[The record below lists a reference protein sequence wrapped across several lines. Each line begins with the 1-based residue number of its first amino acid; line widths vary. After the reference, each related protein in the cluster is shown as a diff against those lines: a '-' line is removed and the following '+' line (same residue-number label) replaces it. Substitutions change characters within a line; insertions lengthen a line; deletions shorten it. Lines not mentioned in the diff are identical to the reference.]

1 MTNNSNIRKI
11 SNDLSDLRS
20 ILKSHDLYKS
30 LHSLEDVKIF
40 MENHIFAVWDFMS
53 LLKSLQ
59 NQLTCI
65 SVPWIPIGNPV
76 LTKFINEI
84 VLGEES
90 DFNELNE
97 PKSHFEMY
105 LEAMDQINAQ
115 KAEIEFLIKNIKS
128 GKNIARSIE
137 LLNIDDAVKN
147 FVQYS
152 FEIIETKQIHKIAS
166 AFTYGR
172 EDIIPD
178 MFIAIINEVDPKNTK
193 YPKLKYYFD
202 RHIEIDGDLHG
213 PLSHKMLIELCG
225 DNQKKWNEVYI
236 VGKNCLENRVKLWDS
251 ILEQIVKKNSIAH
264 RQESLVNAEI
274 LI

>member
-1 MTNNSNIRKI
+1 MTTNSNIKKI

-59 NQLTCI
+59 NQLTCT

-115 KAEIEFLIKNIKS
+115 KTEIKFLIKNIKS
-128 GKNIARSIE
+128 GKNIAHSIE
-137 LLNIDDAVKN
+137 LLNIHDAVKN

-236 VGKNCLENRVKLWDS
+236 VGKNCLENRIQLWDS
-251 ILEQIVKKNSIAH
+251 ILDQIVKKNSISYC
-264 RQESLVNAEI
+264 QESLVNA
-274 LI
+274 

>member
-1 MTNNSNIRKI
+1 MTNNANIRKI

-20 ILKSHDLYKS
+20 ILRSHDLYKF

-59 NQLTCI
+59 NGLTCT
-65 SVPWIPIGNPV
+65 SVPWIPNNNPI
-76 LTKFINEI
+76 LRRFINEI
-84 VLGEES
+84 VIAEES

-115 KAEIEFLIKNIKS
+115 KTEIEFLIKNIKS
-128 GKNIARSIE
+128 EKNIERSIE
-137 LLNIDDAVKN
+137 RLNIHDEVKN

-152 FEIIETKQIHKIAS
+152 FEIIATKQIHKIAS

-178 MFIAIINEVDPKNTK
+178 MFIAIVNEVDPDNTK

-213 PLSHKMLIELCG
+213 PISHKMLIELCG
-225 DNQKKWNEVYI
+225 DDQKKM
-236 VGKNCLENRVKLWDS
+236 G
-251 ILEQIVKKNSIAH
+251 
-264 RQESLVNAEI
+264 
-274 LI
+274 

>member
-1 MTNNSNIRKI
+1 MNNNSNIKRI
-11 SNDLSDLRS
+11 SENLSDLRN

-40 MENHIFAVWDFMS
+40 MKNHIFAVWDFMS
-53 LLKSLQ
+53 LLKSIQ
-59 NQLTCI
+59 NQLTCT
-65 SVPWIPIGNPV
+65 SVPWIPTRNPV
-76 LTKFINEI
+76 LTQFINEI

-90 DFNELNE
+90 DFNEVNE

-105 LEAMDQINAQ
+105 LEAMDQINAE
-115 KAEIEFLIKNIKS
+115 KTEIKFLINNIKS
-128 GKNIARSIE
+128 GKNIEHSIE
-137 LLNIDDAVKN
+137 SLNIHDAVKN

-152 FEIIETKQIHKIAS
+152 FEIIRTKQIHKIAS
-166 AFTYGR
+166 AFTFGR

-178 MFIAIINEVDPKNTK
+178 MFIAIINEVDPDNTK

-225 DNQKKWNEVYI
+225 DDQKKWDEVYI
-236 VGKNCLENRVKLWDS
+236 VGKTSLENRVRLWDAV
-251 ILEQIVKKNSIAH
+251 LDQIVKKNFILNH
-264 RQESLVNAEI
+264 QKSLVNA
-274 LI
+274 

>member
-1 MTNNSNIRKI
+1 MTNNYNMRKI
-11 SNDLSDLRS
+11 SNDLSNLRS
-20 ILKSHDLYKS
+20 ILKSHDLYRS
-30 LHSLEDVKIF
+30 LHSLEDVRIF

-59 NQLTCI
+59 NQLTCT
-65 SVPWIPIGNPV
+65 SVPWIPCGNPV

-115 KAEIEFLIKNIKS
+115 KTEIEFLIKNINS
-128 GKNIARSIE
+128 GKEITHSIE
-137 LLNIDDAVKN
+137 HLNIHDAVKN
-147 FVQYS
+147 FLLYS

-166 AFTYGR
+166 AFTFGR
-172 EDIIPD
+172 EDVIPD
-178 MFIAIINEVDPKNTK
+178 MFIAIINEVDPKNIK
-193 YPKLKYYFD
+193 YQKLKYYFD

-225 DNQKKWNEVYI
+225 DNQKKWDEVYI
-236 VGKNCLENRVKLWDS
+236 VGKNCLEHRIKLWDS
-251 ILEQIVKKNSIAH
+251 ILDQIIKKNSIAH
-264 RQESLVNAEI
+264 HQENLVNA
-274 LI
+274 

>member
-1 MTNNSNIRKI
+1 MISNSNIRKI
-11 SNDLSDLRS
+11 SNDLSGLRS
-20 ILKSHDLYKS
+20 MLKSHDLYKS

-53 LLKSLQ
+53 ILKSLQ
-59 NQLTCI
+59 TQLTCI
-65 SVPWIPIGNPV
+65 SVPWIPNGNPI
-76 LTKFINEI
+76 LTRFINEI

-105 LEAMDQINAQ
+105 SEAMDQINAQ
-115 KAEIEFLIKNIKS
+115 KTEIQSLIKNVKS
-128 GKNIARSIE
+128 GKNIEHSVE
-137 LLNIDDAVKN
+137 SLNIHDAVKH
-147 FVQYS
+147 FVRYS
-152 FEIIETKQIHKIAS
+152 FEIIRTKQIHKIAS

-178 MFIAIINEVDPKNTK
+178 MFIAIISEVDPKNTK

-225 DNQKKWNEVYI
+225 DDQKKWDEVYT
-236 VGKNCLENRVKLWDS
+236 VGKTSLENRVRLWDAV
-251 ILEQIVKKNSIAH
+251 LDQIIKKNSIANH
-264 RQESLVNAEI
+264 QENKIIAKI
-274 LI
+274 

>member
-1 MTNNSNIRKI
+1 MNNNSNIKRI
-11 SNDLSDLRS
+11 SENLSDLRN

-53 LLKSLQ
+53 LLKSIQ
-59 NQLTCI
+59 NQLTCT
-65 SVPWIPIGNPV
+65 SVPWIPTRNPV
-76 LTKFINEI
+76 LTQFINEI

-90 DFNELNE
+90 DFNEVNE

-105 LEAMDQINAQ
+105 LEAMDQINAE
-115 KAEIEFLIKNIKS
+115 KTEIKFLINNIKS
-128 GKNIARSIE
+128 GKNIEHSIE
-137 LLNIDDAVKN
+137 SLNIHDAVKN

-152 FEIIETKQIHKIAS
+152 FEIIRTKQIHKIAS
-166 AFTYGR
+166 AFTFGR

-178 MFIAIINEVDPKNTK
+178 MFIAIINEVDPDNTK

-225 DNQKKWNEVYI
+225 DDQKKWDEVYI
-236 VGKNCLENRVKLWDS
+236 VGKTSLENRVRLWDAV
-251 ILEQIVKKNSIAH
+251 LDQIVKKNSILND
-264 RQESLVNAEI
+264 QKSLVNA
-274 LI
+274 

>member
-1 MTNNSNIRKI
+1 MTNNSNIKRI
-11 SNDLSDLRS
+11 SNSLSDLRS

-30 LHSLEDVKIF
+30 LHSLGDVKIF

-59 NQLTCI
+59 RQLTCI
-65 SVPWIPIGNPV
+65 TVPWIPTGNPI
-76 LTKFINEI
+76 LTRFINEI
-84 VLGEES
+84 VLGEEC

-105 LEAMDQINAQ
+105 LEAMDQIDA
-115 KAEIEFLIKNIKS
+115 KKEGIELLIKNIKL
-128 GKNIARSIE
+128 GADFEHSIKS
-137 LLNIDDAVKN
+137 LNIPNAVKS
-147 FVQYS
+147 FIQYS
-152 FEIIETKQIHKIAS
+152 FQIITTKQIHKIAS

-178 MFIAIINEVDPKNTK
+178 MFIAIINEVDPKNTR
-193 YPKLKYYFD
+193 YPKLKYYFN

-225 DNQKKWNEVYI
+225 DDQKKWDEVYL
-236 VGKNCLENRVKLWDS
+236 VGKNCLENRIKLWDA
-251 ILEQIVKKNSIAH
+251 ILDQIVKNNSIENH
-264 RQESLVNAEI
+264 QNSLVNA
-274 LI
+274 

>member
-1 MTNNSNIRKI
+1 MHMTNNPNIRRI
-11 SNDLSDLRS
+11 SNNLSDLRS

-40 MENHIFAVWDFMS
+40 MENHVFAVWDFMS

-59 NQLTCI
+59 LELTSI
-65 SVPWIPIGNPV
+65 SVPWLPNGNPT
-76 LTKFINEI
+76 LARFINEI

-90 DFNELNE
+90 DLNEMGE

-105 LEAMDQINAQ
+105 LESMDQISAH
-115 KAEIEFLIKNIKS
+115 KLEIESLMNNIKL
-128 GKNIARSIE
+128 GKNLETSIQ
-137 LLNIDDAVKN
+137 LLKIHNSVKS

-152 FEIIETKQIHKIAS
+152 FEIINSKQIHKIAS

-178 MFIAIINEVDPKNTK
+178 MFIAIINEVDPENKK
-193 YPKLKYYFD
+193 YPKLRYYFD

-213 PLSHKMLIELCG
+213 PLAHKMLIELCG
-225 DNQKKWNEVYI
+225 NDQNKWDEVYI
-236 VGKNCLENRVKLWDS
+236 VGRTCLENRVKLWDAV
-251 ILEQIVKKNSIAH
+251 LDQIVAKNSIIHHQKMFA
-264 RQESLVNAEI
+264 SA
-274 LI
+274 

>member
-1 MTNNSNIRKI
+1 MINNSNIRKI

-59 NQLTCI
+59 NQLTCT
-65 SVPWIPIGNPV
+65 SVPWIPNNNPI
-76 LTKFINEI
+76 LRRFINEI

-115 KAEIEFLIKNIKS
+115 KTEIEFLIKNIKS
-128 GKNIARSIE
+128 GKNITRSIE
-137 LLNIDDAVKN
+137 LLNIHDAVKN
-147 FVQYS
+147 FIQYS

-236 VGKNCLENRVKLWDS
+236 VGKNCLENRVRLWDS
-251 ILEQIVKKNSIAH
+251 ILDQIVKKNSIAH
-264 RQESLVNAEI
+264 RQESLVNA
-274 LI
+274 

>member
-1 MTNNSNIRKI
+1 MNYNSNIKRI
-11 SNDLSDLRS
+11 SENLSDLRN
-20 ILKSHDLYKS
+20 ILNSHALYKS
-30 LHSLEDVKIF
+30 LKSLNDVKTF

-59 NQLTCI
+59 KELTSI
-65 SVPWIPIGNPV
+65 SVPWIPNGNPTV
-76 LTKFINEI
+76 RRFINEI

-105 LEAMDQINAQ
+105 LEAMEQINAQ
-115 KAEIEFLIKNIKS
+115 KTEIEFLINNIKS
-128 GKNIARSIE
+128 GKNITRSIE
-137 LLNIDDAVKN
+137 LLNIHDEVKN

-152 FEIIETKQIHKIAS
+152 FEIIRTKQIHKIAS

-225 DNQKKWNEVYI
+225 DNQKKWDEVYI

-251 ILEQIVKKNSIAH
+251 ILDQIERKNSILR
-264 RQESLVNAEI
+264 RQESLVNV
-274 LI
+274 

>member
-1 MTNNSNIRKI
+1 MKTIEHLETELRPLRKQI
-11 SNDLSDLRS
+11 KNHAVYGCLSTIDDIKL
-20 ILKSHDLYKS
+20 
-30 LHSLEDVKIF
+30 F
-40 MENHIFAVWDFMS
+40 MEYHIFAVWDFMS

-59 NQLTCI
+59 NQLTCT
-65 SVPWIPIGNPV
+65 SVPWIPSGNPV
-76 LTKFINEI
+76 LRQFINEI

-105 LEAMDQINAQ
+105 LEAMDRINAQ

-128 GKNIARSIE
+128 GKNIAHSIE
-137 LLNIDDAVKN
+137 LLNIHDAVKN

-236 VGKNCLENRVKLWDS
+236 VGKNCLENRVRLWDS
-251 ILEQIVKKNSIAH
+251 ILDQIVKKNSIAH
-264 RQESLVNAEI
+264 HQESLVNA
-274 LI
+274 

>member
-1 MTNNSNIRKI
+1 MNQI
-11 SNDLSDLRS
+11 SLVQKELFPFKKQLTEHPVYIN
-20 ILKSHDLYKS
+20 LKTLK
-30 LHSLEDVKIF
+30 DVRVF
-40 MENHIFAVWDFMS
+40 MEHHVFAVWDFMS

-59 NQLTCI
+59 IQLTCI
-65 SVPWIPIGNPV
+65 SVPWIPTGNPV
-76 LTKFINEI
+76 LTRFINEI

-90 DFNELNE
+90 DFNELKE

-105 LEAMDQINAQ
+105 LEAMDQINA
-115 KAEIEFLIKNIKS
+115 KKTEIEFLINNIKL
-128 GKNIARSIE
+128 GKNIEHSIE
-137 LLNIDDAVKN
+137 SLNIHDAVKN

-152 FEIIETKQIHKIAS
+152 FQIITTKEIHKIAS

-178 MFIAIINEVDPKNTK
+178 MFIAIINEVDPQNTK

-225 DNQKKWNEVYI
+225 DDQKKWDEVYI
-236 VGKNCLENRVKLWDS
+236 VGKTSLENRVKLWDA
-251 ILEQIVKKNSIAH
+251 ILDQITKKNSTANH
-264 RQESLVNAEI
+264 QGSLVNA
-274 LI
+274 

>member
-59 NQLTCI
+59 TQLTCI
-65 SVPWIPIGNPV
+65 SVPWIPTGNPV
-76 LTKFINEI
+76 LTQFINEI

-90 DFNELNE
+90 DFNELKE

-105 LEAMDQINAQ
+105 LEAMDQINA
-115 KAEIEFLIKNIKS
+115 KKTEIEFLINNIKL
-128 GKNIARSIE
+128 GKNIEHSIE
-137 LLNIDDAVKN
+137 SLNIHYAVKN

-152 FEIIETKQIHKIAS
+152 FQIITTKEIHKIAS

-178 MFIAIINEVDPKNTK
+178 MFIAIINEVDPQNTK

-225 DNQKKWNEVYI
+225 DDQKKWDEVYI
-236 VGKNCLENRVKLWDS
+236 VGKTSLENRVKLWDA
-251 ILEQIVKKNSIAH
+251 ILDQITKKNSTANH
-264 RQESLVNAEI
+264 QGNLVNV
-274 LI
+274 

>member
-1 MTNNSNIRKI
+1 
-11 SNDLSDLRS
+11 
-20 ILKSHDLYKS
+20 
-30 LHSLEDVKIF
+30 
-40 MENHIFAVWDFMS
+40 
-53 LLKSLQ
+53 
-59 NQLTCI
+59 
-65 SVPWIPIGNPV
+65 
-76 LTKFINEI
+76 
-84 VLGEES
+84 
-90 DFNELNE
+90 
-97 PKSHFEMY
+97 MY

-115 KAEIEFLIKNIKS
+115 KTEIEFLIKNIKS

-137 LLNIDDAVKN
+137 LLNIHDAVKN

-225 DNQKKWNEVYI
+225 DDQKKWNEVYI
-236 VGKNCLENRVKLWDS
+236 VGKNCLENRVRLWDS
-251 ILEQIVKKNSIAH
+251 ILDQIVKKNSIASS
-264 RQESLVNAEI
+264 QESLVNA
-274 LI
+274 

>member
-1 MTNNSNIRKI
+1 MSSNNNIIKI
-11 SNDLSDLRS
+11 SKNLSDLKS
-20 ILKSHDLYKS
+20 VLNSHPLYKTLKSLD
-30 LHSLEDVKIF
+30 DVKIF

-59 NQLTCI
+59 RELT
-65 SVPWIPIGNPV
+65 SVAVPWLPNGNPT
-76 LTKFINEI
+76 LTRFINEI

-90 DFNELNE
+90 DLNELNE

-105 LEAMDQINAQ
+105 LESMDQINAQ
-115 KAEIEFLIKNIKS
+115 KTEIDSLINNIKL
-128 GKNIARSIE
+128 GKDLETSIDS
-137 LLNIDDAVKN
+137 LNIHDSVKN

-152 FEIIETKQIHKIAS
+152 FEIIRSKQMHKIAS
-166 AFTYGR
+166 AFTFGR

-178 MFIAIINEVDPKNTK
+178 MFIAIINEVDPENKK

-225 DNQKKWNEVYI
+225 EDQKKWDEVYL
-236 VGKNCLENRVKLWDS
+236 VGKTSLENRVKLWDS
-251 ILEQIVKKNSIAH
+251 ILDQILEKNSVVNH
-264 RQESLVNAEI
+264 QEVLVNA
-274 LI
+274 

>member
-1 MTNNSNIRKI
+1 MIKNTNIRKI
-11 SNDLSDLRS
+11 SDDLSDLRNT
-20 ILKSHDLYKS
+20 LKSHDLYKS

-59 NQLTCI
+59 NQLTCT
-65 SVPWIPIGNPV
+65 SVPWIPTKNPV
-76 LTKFINEI
+76 LTQFINEI

-90 DFNELNE
+90 DFNELDE

-105 LEAMDQINAQ
+105 LEAMDQINAE
-115 KAEIEFLIKNIKS
+115 KTDIEFLIKNIKS
-128 GKNIARSIE
+128 GKNTEHSIE
-137 LLNIDDAVKN
+137 LLNIHDAVKN

-152 FEIIETKQIHKIAS
+152 FEIIRTKQIHKIAS

-178 MFIAIINEVDPKNTK
+178 MFIAIINEVDPDNTK

-225 DNQKKWNEVYI
+225 DDQKKWDEVYI
-236 VGKNCLENRVKLWDS
+236 VGKTSLENRVRLWDAV
-251 ILEQIVKKNSIAH
+251 LDQIVKKNSISNH
-264 RQESLVNAEI
+264 QKSLVNA
-274 LI
+274 

>member
-1 MTNNSNIRKI
+1 MKPNTNIERI
-11 SNDLSDLRS
+11 SDNLSDLRND
-20 ILKSHDLYKS
+20 LKSHALYKS
-30 LHSLEDVKIF
+30 IHSLEDVKIF

-59 NQLTCI
+59 RQLTCI
-65 SVPWIPIGNPV
+65 SVPWIPTGNPI
-76 LTKFINEI
+76 LTRFINEI

-105 LEAMDQINAQ
+105 LEAMDQIDAQ
-115 KAEIEFLIKNIKS
+115 KTEIELLIKNVKLGNDIEHSIKS
-128 GKNIARSIE
+128 
-137 LLNIDDAVKN
+137 LNIHQTVKN
-147 FVQYS
+147 FIQYS
-152 FEIIETKQIHKIAS
+152 FQIVKTKQIHKISS

-193 YPKLKYYFD
+193 YQKLKYYFE

-213 PLSHKMLIELCG
+213 PLSHKMLIKLCG
-225 DNQKKWNEVYI
+225 DDQKKWDEVYL
-236 VGKNCLENRVKLWDS
+236 VAKNSLENRVKLWDA
-251 ILEQIVKKNSIAH
+251 ILGQIVKKNSIANH
-264 RQESLVNAEI
+264 QRSLVNV
-274 LI
+274 

>member
-1 MTNNSNIRKI
+1 MNYNSNIKRI
-11 SNDLSDLRS
+11 SENLSDLRN
-20 ILKSHDLYKS
+20 ILNSHALYKS
-30 LHSLEDVKIF
+30 LKSLDDVKTF

-59 NQLTCI
+59 KELTSI
-65 SVPWIPIGNPV
+65 SVPWIPNGNPT
-76 LTKFINEI
+76 LTRFINEI

-115 KAEIEFLIKNIKS
+115 KTEIEFLINSIKS
-128 GKNIARSIE
+128 GKNITRSIE
-137 LLNIDDAVKN
+137 LLNIHDEVKN

-152 FEIIETKQIHKIAS
+152 FEIIRTKQIHKIAS

-225 DNQKKWNEVYI
+225 ENQKKWDEVYI
-236 VGKNCLENRVKLWDS
+236 VGKNCLKNRVKLWDS
-251 ILEQIVKKNSIAH
+251 ILDQIEKKDSIARH
-264 RQESLVNAEI
+264 QESLASV
-274 LI
+274 

>member
-1 MTNNSNIRKI
+1 MIKNTNIRKI
-11 SNDLSDLRS
+11 SDDLSDLRNM
-20 ILKSHDLYKS
+20 LKSHDLYKS

-59 NQLTCI
+59 NQLTCT
-65 SVPWIPIGNPV
+65 SVPWIPTKNPV
-76 LTKFINEI
+76 LTQFINEI

-90 DFNELNE
+90 DFNELDE

-105 LEAMDQINAQ
+105 LEAMDQINAE
-115 KAEIEFLIKNIKS
+115 KTDIEFLIKNIKS
-128 GKNIARSIE
+128 GKNTEHSIE
-137 LLNIDDAVKN
+137 LLNIHDAVKN

-152 FEIIETKQIHKIAS
+152 FEIIRTKQIHKIAS

-178 MFIAIINEVDPKNTK
+178 MFIAIINEVDPENKK

-225 DNQKKWNEVYI
+225 DDQKKWDEVYI
-236 VGKNCLENRVKLWDS
+236 VGKTSLENRVKLWDA
-251 ILEQIVKKNSIAH
+251 ILDQITKKNSVENH
-264 RQESLVNAEI
+264 QKHLVSI
-274 LI
+274 